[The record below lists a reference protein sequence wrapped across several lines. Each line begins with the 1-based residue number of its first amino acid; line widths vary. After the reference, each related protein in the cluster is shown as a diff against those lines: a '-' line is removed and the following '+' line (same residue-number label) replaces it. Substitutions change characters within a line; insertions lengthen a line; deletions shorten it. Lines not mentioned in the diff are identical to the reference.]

1 MQDTTI
7 TTSSTAIHVIGY
19 DFLTPLLHWIFGAD
33 GMIGSLSL
41 TTVLSWASLLWS
53 VYAIIAY
60 ALAFFFLVVY
70 IYASIQMDKLEDFM
84 HEELHAAEHAFAMQN
99 GGGHV
104 IDRFSELQAHTEST
118 NPNDWKLAIIEADIL
133 LDDLLKQRG
142 YAGISLGDRLK
153 GISPSVLHSLDDAWQ
168 AHKVR
173 NQIAHAGADFVLTQ
187 KIARETIMMYK
198 RIFDELGDGEGGSA
212 GGHH

>member
-1 MQDTTI
+1 MQDTI
-7 TTSSTAIHVIGY
+7 TASSGAIQVVGF
-19 DFLTPLLHWIFGAD
+19 DFLTPILRWLFGGD
-33 GMIGSLSL
+33 GMIGSFSFSGTLHIFN
-41 TTVLSWASLLWS
+41 LLWS
-53 VYAIIAY
+53 GYAILAY
-60 ALAFFFLVVY
+60 IVSFIFLTLY
-70 IYASIQMDKLEDFM
+70 IYASIQKDKLEDIM
-84 HEELHAAEHAFAMQN
+84 HEQLHAAEHAFAMQN
-99 GGGHV
+99 GGAGAS
-104 IDRFSELQAHTEST
+104 DRFSELQSHTESS

-153 GISPSVLHSLDDAWQ
+153 SISPSALHSLDDAWQ

-187 KIARETIMMYK
+187 KTTRETIMMYK
-198 RIFDELGDGEGGSA
+198 RVFEELGAGDNHG